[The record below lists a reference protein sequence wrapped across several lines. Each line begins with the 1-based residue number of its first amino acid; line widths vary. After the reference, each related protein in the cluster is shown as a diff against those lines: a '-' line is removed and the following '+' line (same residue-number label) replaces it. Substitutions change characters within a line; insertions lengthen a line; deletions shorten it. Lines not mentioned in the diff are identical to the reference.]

1 MSEDVS
7 TPIPDEPGQDPD
19 APLAEPV
26 TDGYGLSGTPDS
38 GYDLGSEAPAEG
50 SSRETV
56 APGER
61 QGDARTEPD
70 AGATSGAVGPDGE
83 PAEGGPVE

>member
-19 APLAEPV
+19 APVQDPV
-26 TDGYGLSGTPDS
+26 NDGYGFSDSPTSGF
-38 GYDLGSEAPAEG
+38 DLGNEDPAI
-50 SSRETV
+50 SSTREEV

-70 AGATSGAVGPDGE
+70 AGTAPD
-83 PAEGGPVE
+83 ASPVV

>member
-7 TPIPDEPGQDPD
+7 TPIPEQPGQDP
-19 APLAEPV
+19 ASPV
-26 TDGYGLSGTPDS
+26 DDPVNDGYGFSDSPDS
-38 GYDLGSEAPAEG
+38 GYDLGAEDPAEG

-56 APGER
+56 PPGER

-83 PAEGGPVE
+83 PAELDRE